1 MPNNQKSWFNFEKA
15 NPDIEENYDLEN
27 LLFSLEFKLSKH
39 VQHHNRS
46 VYTLFDLLGDVG
58 GLFDALKGIM
68 STTVALYFFLFGN
81 PMHEY
86 LLKAL
91 FLNNNV

>member
-1 MPNNQKSWFNFEKA
+1 M
-15 NPDIEENYDLEN
+15 EN
-27 LLFSLEFKLSKH
+27 LLFSVEFKLSKD

-68 STTVALYFFLFGN
+68 SINVALYFLLFGN

-91 FLNNNV
+91 YLNDNMQRNGRKERQLTVPERI

>member
-1 MPNNQKSWFNFEKA
+1 MN
-15 NPDIEENYDLEN
+15 N
-27 LLFSLEFKLSKH
+27 LLLSVEFKLSKN

-68 STTVALYFFLFGN
+68 STIIALYFLLFGN

-91 FLNNNV
+91 FLNNNMQRNGRIERQLTVTERI